1 MRLVEL
7 PTELAV
13 AAAATELLAA
23 TLRSRPRARV
33 ILPAGRTPRL
43 LYAELLRRAGRGE
56 LDLAAVRF
64 FQLDEYVGCR
74 PGDPR
79 SFAAQLRRE
88 LLDPLHRA
96 PEQDAL
102 LDGDA
107 RDPAAEIARHA
118 RALRDAGGADVAFLG
133 VGRNGHVAF
142 NEPGTRL
149 ADGAR
154 VVELAEATRA
164 GAAAAFAPSPAP
176 TRGITLGLAEI
187 AAARQVALLATG
199 ASKRAIVAA
208 LLGEP
213 PSAARPASLLLDH
226 RDFTLLVDA
235 EAGAATRGGATR

>member
-23 TLRSRPRARV
+23 TLRTRPRANV

-43 LYAELLRRAGRGE
+43 LYAELLRRVLRRE
-56 LDLAAVRF
+56 LDLAEARF
-64 FQLDEYVGCR
+64 FQLDEYVGCA
-74 PGDPR
+74 PGHAL

-88 LLDPLHRA
+88 LLDPLGRA
-96 PEQDAL
+96 AARDAL
-102 LDGDA
+102 LDGGA

-149 ADGAR
+149 DDGAR
-154 VVELAEATRA
+154 VVELADATRA
-164 GAAAAFAPSPAP
+164 GAAAAFAPAAAP
-176 TRGITLGLAEI
+176 TRGITLGLAEL
-187 AAARQVALLATG
+187 AAARQIALLATG
-199 ASKRAIVAA
+199 AGKRAIVAA

-213 PSAARPASLLLDH
+213 ASSERPASLLLDH

-235 EAGAATRGGATR
+235 EARAEARGGTAR

>member
-7 PTELAV
+7 PTDLAV
-13 AAAATELLAA
+13 AAAATDLLAA
-23 TLRSRPRARV
+23 TLRTRPRANV

-43 LYAELLRRAGRGE
+43 LYAELLRRALRRE
-56 LDLAAVRF
+56 LDLAQVRF
-64 FQLDEYVGCR
+64 FQLDEYVGCA
-74 PGDPR
+74 PADAR

-88 LLDPLHRA
+88 LLDPLRRKA
-96 PEQDAL
+96 EQDAL
-102 LDGDA
+102 LDGSA

-149 ADGAR
+149 IDGAR
-154 VVELAEATRA
+154 IVDLADATRA
-164 GAAAAFAPSPAP
+164 GAAAEFAPAPAP

-187 AAARQVALLATG
+187 AAAKQIALLATG
-199 ASKRAIVAA
+199 AGKRAIVAA
-208 LLGEP
+208 LLREP
-213 PSAARPASLLLDH
+213 ASHERPASLLLDQ

-235 EAGAATRGGATR
+235 EAHGGAQR